1 MAEILVATGT
11 WVHDGDHPR
20 RVEIFK
26 DNTWTPLPTP
36 PDERPEA
43 PPPRDAQGY
52 SYFARVTVSGGGGST
67 RTILYG
73 STDGAMTAAARM
85 LASPIRWAD

>member
-11 WVHDGDHPR
+11 WFSDGDRQR
-20 RVEIFK
+20 RVQIFK
-26 DNTWTPLPTP
+26 DSSWAPLPTP

-43 PPPRDAQGY
+43 PPPRDAQGFY
-52 SYFARVTVSGGGGST
+52 YFARITVTGNGST

-73 STDGAMTAAARM
+73 STDGAMTAAAKM
-85 LASPIRWAD
+85 VASPIRWAD